1 MVAFVDYV
9 STWELWLQDSLPLPS
24 SGSDL
29 NLDGWSFRPNL
40 EPSCHIGGRWT
51 AFLPPPCRRKP
62 SLSSMKTGEAW
73 ENPLVWVPPHL
84 ACPSLKEESRRV
96 ALCPQYLPLP
106 GNPPPLAFLPQ
117 DRVGRCDG
125 TQDWS
130 LHSQQGVTDCR
141 AEQSGSSSRAKWML
155 LTLFAAL
162 GCLPWDP
169 RGRSA
174 TNGTRRSTSTP
185 QMQPMSFCLLSTRQP
200 DKTLE
205 CAHFYPGSRL

>member
-1 MVAFVDYV
+1 MSAHGSFDCRIV
-9 STWELWLQDSLPLPS
+9 SPLPS

-141 AEQSGSSSRAKWML
+141 AEQSGEQQQSKVDAAYTVRRPRLPPVGPAGQIRDEWHAPIHFNSSN
-155 LTLFAAL
+155 
-162 GCLPWDP
+162 
-169 RGRSA
+169 A
-174 TNGTRRSTSTP
+174 TNVI
-185 QMQPMSFCLLSTRQP
+185 LSPLNQT
-200 DKTLE
+200 TW
-205 CAHFYPGSRL
+205 

>member
-1 MVAFVDYV
+1 MCKSEIWRCIRRYCSKLLTHHFPCFFYELKSVRLQVWLLSMVAFVDQV

-29 NLDGWSFRPNL
+29 NLDRWSFRPNL
-40 EPSCHIGGRWT
+40 EPSCHIGGRWS

-73 ENPLVWVPPHL
+73 ENPLVWVPTHL
-84 ACPSLKEESRRV
+84 ACPSRKEESRRV

-117 DRVGRCDG
+117 DMEGRCDG

-141 AEQSGSSSRAKWML
+141 AEWGGAAEQSGC
-155 LTLFAAL
+155 
-162 GCLPWDP
+162 CLHCSPP
-169 RGRSA
+169 
-174 TNGTRRSTSTP
+174 
-185 QMQPMSFCLLSTRQP
+185 
-200 DKTLE
+200 
-205 CAHFYPGSRL
+205 